1 MAVLFCKLFLIV
13 GASVHACVVCL
24 YAADDGTGAEE
35 ARGNHK
41 KHTWRNV
48 LSSWKVVPPFQI
60 IGCFGF
66 SRFICIVMYIG
77 IGYI

>member
-1 MAVLFCKLFLIV
+1 MVVLFCKLFLIV

-41 KHTWRNV
+41 KHT
-48 LSSWKVVPPFQI
+48 
-60 IGCFGF
+60 
-66 SRFICIVMYIG
+66 
-77 IGYI
+77 